1 MKTLLVQ
8 TSSCSMKR
16 KVVFR
21 TNTGNS
27 YQKLKWR
34 LKSVPLSKYL
44 RQNMSRYGNEEAS
57 STNVIMYHD
66 KKGGIP
72 NQHWEF
78 VPRAEM
84 ETEISSLK

>member
-1 MKTLLVQ
+1 MMANNGLLKDGLIR
-8 TSSCSMKR
+8 S
-16 KVVFR
+16 
-21 TNTGNS
+21 
-27 YQKLKWR
+27 KLNDMVMDTR
-34 LKSVPLSKYL
+34 GYL

-57 STNVIMYHD
+57 STNVIMYHE

-78 VPRAEM
+78 VPKVEM